1 LISSKPFKVTV
12 DGQPAIALRYDKE
25 KPRAM
30 KIRERKKGLKRDIRC

>member
-1 LISSKPFKVTV
+1 MISKPFKVTV

-30 KIRERKKGLKRDIRC
+30 KIRERKKGLRR